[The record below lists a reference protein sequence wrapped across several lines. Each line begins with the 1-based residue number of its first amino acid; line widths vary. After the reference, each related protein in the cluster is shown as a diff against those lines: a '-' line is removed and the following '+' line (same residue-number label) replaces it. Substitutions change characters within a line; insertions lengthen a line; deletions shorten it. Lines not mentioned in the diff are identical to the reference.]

1 MNFAQELEIMANLIF
16 VTYLAWVSW
25 QDNKEMQVVRYS
37 HLLGL
42 FAVLWEVILQKAR
55 IVNSLNE
62 YFIAVLVLLVLQSI
76 SYYFKLYG
84 FADVI
89 VFFLCDT
96 FLLFEKGTKKYLVT
110 YFLVQAVSGNL
121 LLLVQL
127 VKGNV
132 KGLNLKRPAPYIPY
146 ICFAFILTNMVL

>member
-1 MNFAQELEIMANLIF
+1 MNFAQGLEIMANLIF

-25 QDNKEMQVVRYS
+25 QDNKELQVVRYS
-37 HLLGL
+37 HLLGV
-42 FAVLWEVILQKAR
+42 FAVPLQVILQKTR

-62 YFIAVLVLLVLQSI
+62 YFIAILVLLVLQGI
-76 SYYFKLYG
+76 AYRFKLYG

-89 VFFLCDT
+89 VFFLCGT
-96 FLLFEKGTKKYLVT
+96 FLLLEKGTEKYLLA
-110 YFLVQAVSGNL
+110 YFLVQAVSGSL

-127 VKGNV
+127 AKGNV